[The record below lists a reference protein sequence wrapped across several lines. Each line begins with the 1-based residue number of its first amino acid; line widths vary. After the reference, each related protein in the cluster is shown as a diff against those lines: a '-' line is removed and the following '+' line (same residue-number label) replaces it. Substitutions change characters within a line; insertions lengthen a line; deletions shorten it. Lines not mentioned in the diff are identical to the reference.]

1 MAGPIFKAEISNKIR
16 KMSDQ
21 EKIKLLESRITVLE
35 NENLLL
41 KSMWKQQTLFG
52 NKMTQIVSEMDEL
65 LEKKKQE
72 IESLTNQLL
81 LKTQNYNDFNDITM
95 PENFNDFSI
104 DLESSEV
111 VESKQEI
118 TFLQHQKQVK
128 MKKERL
134 EKEFERTKDGKFK
147 CPYKDICNYASK
159 HRNNLRK
166 HICIHTG
173 EKPYSCDICGRSFIQ
188 QGDCKKHMLTH
199 PEMNGVQ
206 CNYCR
211 IRISE
216 SQIESH
222 QTKCARKQRKRLRI
236 KSDPETL

>member
-1 MAGPIFKAEISNKIR
+1 
-16 KMSDQ
+16 MSEQ
-21 EKIKLLESRITVLE
+21 EKIKLLESRIAVLE
-35 NENLLL
+35 KENILL

-81 LKTQNYNDFNDITM
+81 VKTENINDFNITI

-104 DLESSEV
+104 DLESSKV
-111 VESKQEI
+111 VEQ
-118 TFLQHQKQVK
+118 TWFLEHQKQVK

-147 CPYKDICNYASK
+147 CPYKDICNYAAK
-159 HRNNLRK
+159 YRHNLRM

-188 QGDCKKHMLTH
+188 QSACKKHMLTH
-199 PEMNGVQ
+199 PGMKGVQ
-206 CNYCR
+206 CEYCR

-222 QTKCARKQRKRLRI
+222 QAKCARKQRKRMRI
-236 KSDPETL
+236 KSDPETLDLE